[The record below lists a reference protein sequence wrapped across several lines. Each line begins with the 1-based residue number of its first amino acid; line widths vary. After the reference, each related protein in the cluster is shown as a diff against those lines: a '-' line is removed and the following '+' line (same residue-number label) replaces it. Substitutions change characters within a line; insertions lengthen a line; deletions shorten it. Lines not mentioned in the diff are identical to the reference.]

1 MKKLIALIF
10 TTAILNAVIAVTPTV
25 DGAKPIMAT
34 SIMIPIGK
42 TGNKISLAEFSKLKP
57 QEYETLANVK
67 LGLFDRMKYNRAMK
81 KLRNSIA
88 EDGTIKDKKLAENL
102 RSAGS
107 DDLTADFHLG
117 GAALGALL
125 GPIGVLIAYLID
137 DENKSTRIKWAW
149 IGLIVWVLFA
159 ILIF

>member
-1 MKKLIALIF
+1 
-10 TTAILNAVIAVTPTV
+10 
-25 DGAKPIMAT
+25 
-34 SIMIPIGK
+34 
-42 TGNKISLAEFSKLKP
+42 
-57 QEYETLANVK
+57 
-67 LGLFDRMKYNRAMK
+67 MKYNKAMK

-102 RSAGS
+102 RSTGS
-107 DDLTADFHLG
+107 GDFTEDFHLG

-137 DENKSTRIKWAW
+137 DENQSTRIKWAW
-149 IGLIVWVLFA
+149 IGLIVFVLFA